1 MPISRLYPCFSILKI
16 YSQNSGQTQCG
27 KEWEGKEITDQHL
40 QREVK
45 NTKMAAECWICDTAL
60 LLGTPEAGTYVSDAY
75 HRGKLYG
82 EMQVNKCFAVFFKMV
97 L

>member
-1 MPISRLYPCFSILKI
+1 MGNRIVNLGMPHFAYLQVIPLLFHLI

-60 LLGTPEAGTYVSDAY
+60 LLGTPEAGTFLMLITGVSFTE
-75 HRGKLYG
+75 R
-82 EMQVNKCFAVFFKMV
+82 CR
-97 L
+97 